1 MDNNEIQFYCTTSPP
16 PTNFQA
22 WHIGD
27 GFSGGTVVNNPP
39 ANAGDAGDMGSIP
52 WSGSSPGGGNCNPLQ
67 YSSLENPI
75 DKGAWWATV
84 HGKEPEM
91 TEGLSMH
98 KTHSKH

>member
-1 MDNNEIQFYCTTSPP
+1 MFRSRGSQEVLVHGWGQE
-16 PTNFQA
+16 Q
-22 WHIGD
+22 G
-27 GFSGGTVVNNPP
+27 SGGTVVNNPP